1 VLPNSPDL
9 NPVDYHVGG
18 GATLE
23 SYYMLQPKPKTS
35 PELKDALQLIWS
47 ALQQKSIDNAAVR
60 DFRNLMQTCVLASG

>member
-1 VLPNSPDL
+1 
-9 NPVDYHVGG
+9 
-18 GATLE
+18 
-23 SYYMLQPKPKTS
+23 MLQPKPKTS